1 MATNPT
7 IKPRRGTAAPGTG
20 AINQNELAVD
30 TTNKRIY
37 IGAADGSGTLI
48 GSAPG
53 GSDTQV
59 QFNDGGNLGGDS
71 GLTYNKTTDAL
82 TVSGEV
88 FVNGGALRT
97 TQTSFN
103 IVNTTATTVNMGG
116 SATSISMGSAS
127 CTTTIG
133 GGTLVGTT
141 TSQSVFNTVATSL
154 SIGGSSSSITIGST
168 TGTTSIRNSNLRLG
182 NTVANILTN
191 SGSSNDLS
199 ILPFG
204 RILLA
209 PDSSASVG
217 GSFPSL
223 TVENTDQASGV
234 VEISGGNLYL
244 GRKTVDDI
252 AYTAVG
258 IVFEGAT
265 ANASDTTLTV
275 EDPTAARTITLPDAT
290 GTVGLLGTGS
300 TTDGRIPYYDTT
312 TKTFLG
318 ASSLLFNDATSTFT
332 FDGTVNIG
340 ATLGT
345 SNSTVNLLNTVATT
359 INFGGASSSTINIG
373 SSTGNS
379 TIDIQNNILKQIEM
393 RDYFE
398 SEGTVTYT
406 GGMTQDLAVDLN
418 TGNVFVYT
426 TVGSITTI
434 TVNNVSAKA
443 NVAVGF
449 TLVITCGN
457 ALYSVNFD
465 TFSVGSPV
473 WAGGTPPTASNTAN
487 RTDIVSFVTYDGGT
501 TWYGMTGGLNFF

>member
-7 IKPRRGTAAPGTG
+7 IKPRRGTAAPGAG

-59 QFNDGGNLGGDS
+59 QFNDSGNLGGDS

-88 FVNGGALRT
+88 FVNGGAIRT

-103 IVNTTATTVNMGG
+103 VVNTTATTLNLGG
-116 SATSISMGSAS
+116 GATSISMGSTS

-133 GGTLVGTT
+133 GGTLVGTN
-141 TSQSVFNTVATSL
+141 TSQNIFNTVATSI
-154 SIGGSSSSITIGST
+154 SIGGSSTSVTIGATS
-168 TGTTSIRNSNLRLG
+168 GTTSIRNGTLRLG
-182 NTVANILTN
+182 NTIANVATN
-191 SGSSNDLS
+191 TGSTNDLS
-199 ILPFG
+199 IIPYG
-204 RILLA
+204 RLLLS

-234 VEISGGNLYL
+234 IEISGGNLYL
-244 GRKTVDDI
+244 GRKTVDDV

-265 ANASDTTLTV
+265 VNANDTTLTV
-275 EDPTAARTITLPDAT
+275 EEPTAARTITLPDAT

-345 SNSTVNLLNTVATT
+345 SNSSVNLLNTVATT

-373 SSTGNS
+373 SSSANS
-379 TIDIQNNILKQIEM
+379 TIDIQNNLIKNVEM

-398 SEGTVTYT
+398 SKGTVTYT
-406 GGMTQDLAVDLN
+406 GGMTQDLAFDLS

-426 TVGSITTI
+426 TTGSISTF
-434 TVNNVSAKA
+434 TVNNIPSKA

-449 TLVITCGN
+449 TVVLTCGN
-457 ALYSVNFD
+457 ALYSVTFD
-465 TFSVGSPV
+465 AFTVGGPV
-473 WAGGTPPTASNTAN
+473 WAGGTPPTASNTVN
-487 RTDIVSFVTYDGGT
+487 RTDIVSYVTYDGGT
-501 TWYGMTGGLNFF
+501 TWYGMTGGLNFV